1 MNKTRILII
10 EDNDDIRE
18 STAEILE
25 LAGYEVMQAEN
36 GKIGVEV
43 ATRNLP
49 DLILCD
55 IMMPELDGY
64 GVLYLVNKNS
74 QTAATPFI
82 FLTAKA
88 ERLDMRKGMEMGA
101 DDYLTKPFDDV
112 ELLNAIES
120 RLSKKEKLQ
129 QFYSQSLDRLT
140 HLLGNTPGIAELH
153 KMIAGRKVR
162 TVKKKQVI
170 YYDGDTVSGIYLV
183 LSGKVKTTKLSEDGR
198 ELLTGIYSSDEY
210 FGVPALLLNEPY
222 TEAAEALEDSTICLL
237 PKEMMEELLN
247 KYPAVG
253 KQFIQILSNNL
264 IEKEEQLLQLAYHS
278 VRKRMAEVLI
288 RLCNREERSER
299 SERGERLE
307 RTERSKVGTRQD
319 REESSKKNNEH
330 PDSLEQS
337 TGLILK
343 VSRDNLAAMAGMA
356 TETVSRILSDFKDE
370 EIIERK
376 GSQIVILDQLRLKNM
391 KN

>member
-1 MNKTRILII
+1 MRKVQILII

-25 LAGYEVMQAEN
+25 LANYEVLQAEN
-36 GKIGVEV
+36 GRIGVEL
-43 ATRNLP
+43 ATQHLP

-64 GVLYLVNKNS
+64 GVLYLLNKNP

-120 RLSKKEKLQ
+120 RLSKKEKQ
-129 QFYSQSLDRLT
+129 QHFYSQSLEKITALF
-140 HLLGNTPGIAELH
+140 GNSTGLYELE
-153 KMIAGRKVR
+153 KMIAARKVR
-162 TVKKKQVI
+162 TIKKKQVV
-170 YYDGDTVSGIYLV
+170 YYDGDNVSGVYLV
-183 LSGKVKTTKLSEDGR
+183 LNGKVKTFKLSEDGR
-198 ELLTGIYSSDEY
+198 ELLTGMYGQEEY
-210 FGVPALLLNEPY
+210 FGITSLLLNAPY
-222 TEAAEALEDSTICLL
+222 AETAEAMEDSTVCML
-237 PKEMMEELLN
+237 PKDLMDDLLN
-247 KYPAVG
+247 RYPDVAR
-253 KQFIQILSNNL
+253 QFIRILSNNL
-264 IEKEEQLLQLAYHS
+264 QDKEEQLLQLAYHS
-278 VRKRMAEVLI
+278 VRKRMSEVLI
-288 RLCNREERSER
+288 RLCRQEPEGSE
-299 SERGERLE
+299 L
-307 RTERSKVGTRQD
+307 
-319 REESSKKNNEH
+319 
-330 PDSLEQS
+330 L
-337 TGLILK
+337 LK

-370 EIIERK
+370 GIIERK
-376 GSQIVILDQLRLKNM
+376 GSQIIVLDQLKLQQM